1 MKKLM
6 SYESLNPLV
15 SPEWVRFFCGSDL
28 FGKFRLSWVGVGCIG
43 RNIMGIILLQE
54 GIREEKDKFFF
65 LFVLSEESDWE
76 YEVYFDEHKNEE
88 LEDEL

>member
-1 MKKLM
+1 
-6 SYESLNPLV
+6 
-15 SPEWVRFFCGSDL
+15 
-28 FGKFRLSWVGVGCIG
+28 
-43 RNIMGIILLQE
+43 MGIILLQE

-88 LEDEL
+88 LEDKL